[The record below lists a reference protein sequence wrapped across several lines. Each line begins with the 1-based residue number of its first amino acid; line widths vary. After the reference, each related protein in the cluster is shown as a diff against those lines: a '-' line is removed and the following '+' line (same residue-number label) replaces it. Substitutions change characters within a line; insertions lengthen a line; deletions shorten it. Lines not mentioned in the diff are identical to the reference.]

1 MPDACWGAEP
11 SAGSRG
17 NWVVVETRSKA
28 EPSGL
33 PTPGS
38 AVEQAGGSKLPLAK
52 AQCDTEKP
60 KC

>member
-1 MPDACWGAEP
+1 MC
-11 SAGSRG
+11 AGGRALGRLKAG

-33 PTPGS
+33 PAPGS

-52 AQCDTEKP
+52 AQCDTGKL